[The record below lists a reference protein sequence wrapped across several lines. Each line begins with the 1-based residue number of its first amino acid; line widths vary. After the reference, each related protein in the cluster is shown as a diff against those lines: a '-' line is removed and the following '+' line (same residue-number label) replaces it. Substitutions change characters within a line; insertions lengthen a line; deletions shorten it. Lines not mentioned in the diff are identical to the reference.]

1 MVVPKKL
8 LLFVAVLGALAGLL
22 AFRASSSPADREE
35 FHARALAA
43 CEDYRCVRRALKN
56 ALDDLGPRGA
66 LAAYASTSPSSGFG
80 IDCHGAA
87 HELGEWAWRDYGR
100 AAWFAFPDIVCN
112 YGYYHGMMVEIARSL
127 DLEEFSSLAHELCEK
142 DPLPSEVLPGRECAH
157 GFGHAVI
164 HLTGSVETAVA
175 RCNTFE
181 GERFRR
187 RCNEGIA
194 KDLLREETGVDER
207 DFALC
212 SNWPASDRGVCAY
225 ITAAYA
231 VVHADD
237 AALGSVAGFCAGLP
251 TAVESEECLSG
262 LGRGIAMRAVG
273 EDYRT
278 PGVWAAL
285 ICGTS
290 DLCAEDFGRSVF
302 YVRDDVAWSSKECSS
317 LPATSVA
324 ACRRG
329 VDFAAADRE

>member
-1 MVVPKKL
+1 MPKKL

-22 AFRASSSPADREE
+22 AFRAASSPADREE
-35 FHARALAA
+35 FHTRALAA

-100 AAWFAFPDIVCN
+100 SAWFPFPEIVCN

-127 DLEEFSSLAHELCEK
+127 ELEEFSSLAHELCEK
-142 DPLPSEVLPGRECAH
+142 SPLPAEVLPGRECAH

-164 HLTGSVETAVA
+164 HLTGSVETAVG
-175 RCNTFE
+175 RCNGFE

-212 SNWPASDRGVCAY
+212 GNWPAPDRGVCSY

-231 VVHADD
+231 VVHAEESV
-237 AALGSVAGFCAGLP
+237 LGSVSAFCSDLP
-251 TAVESEECLSG
+251 TVDESEECMAG

-278 PGVWAAL
+278 PGTWAATV
-285 ICGTS
+285 CGTS
-290 DLCAEDFGRSVF
+290 TVCAEDFGRSIF
-302 YVRDDVAWSSKECSS
+302 YVRDDTVWSNQECEALPVA
-317 LPATSVA
+317 SVA
-324 ACRRG
+324 SCRRG
-329 VDFAAADRE
+329 VGFAAADRE